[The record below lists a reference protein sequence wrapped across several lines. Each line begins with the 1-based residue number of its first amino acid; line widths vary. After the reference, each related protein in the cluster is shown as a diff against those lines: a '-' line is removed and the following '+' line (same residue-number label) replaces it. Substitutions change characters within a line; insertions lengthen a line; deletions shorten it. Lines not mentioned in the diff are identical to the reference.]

1 MAYVSARCLQKE
13 KRYKDMSDHIDHL
26 KLDRLAEVAVR
37 TGVNLAQ
44 GQELVITAPIEALP
58 LVRRI
63 AVHAYKAGATL
74 VTPIFSD
81 GKITKARYEYGAD
94 ASFDTAPAWMFE
106 GLGAA
111 FSSGA
116 ARMAITGDD
125 PMLLAE
131 QDPEKVARVGKATS
145 IAAKPAMKP
154 IVGFEVNWNI
164 VAYPTLGWAAKVF
177 PDLPVADAQAR
188 LMDAIYDASRVNGD
202 NPAQNWK
209 DHTDELKKRVRWL
222 NEQNFDALQYTG
234 PGTDLRLGLAE
245 GHIWKGGA
253 SPARNGIVCQP
264 NIPTEEVFTCPHAY
278 KVDGTVSA
286 TKPLA
291 HQGTV
296 IEDIFVRFQAGKVV
310 EATASKGQDVLRSLL
325 ITDDGAGR
333 IGEVALVPHSSPIS
347 QSGILF
353 YNTLFDENASCHIA
367 LGQCYADTIEG
378 GSVLSPEELQQ
389 KGGNQSIIHVDWMI
403 GSDAVDIDGITLNG
417 ELVSV
422 MRGGEWAF

>member
-1 MAYVSARCLQKE
+1 MT
-13 KRYKDMSDHIDHL
+13 IDVD

-37 TGVNLAQ
+37 TGVNLAA
-44 GQELVITAPIEALP
+44 GQQLVITAPIEALP

-63 AVHAYKAGATL
+63 VVHAYKAGASL

-81 GKITKARYEYGAD
+81 GEITKARYDHGSD
-94 ASFDTAPAWMFE
+94 DSFDTAPAWLFE
-106 GLGAA
+106 GMGKA
-111 FSSGA
+111 FTDGA

-131 QDPEKVARVGKATS
+131 ADPAKVARVGKATS
-145 IAAKPAMKP
+145 IAAKPAMNP

-164 VAYPTLGWAAKVF
+164 VAYPTAGWAAQVF
-177 PDLPVADAQAR
+177 PDLPVDAAQAK
-188 LMDAIYDASRVNGD
+188 LMDAIYDASRIGGD
-202 NPAQNWK
+202 DPVQNWA
-209 DHTDELKKRVRWL
+209 DHTAELKKRVKWL
-222 NEQNFDALQYTG
+222 NEQKFDALQYTG

-253 SPARNGIVCQP
+253 SPALNGITCQP

-291 HQGTV
+291 HQGSV
-296 IEDIFVRFQAGKVV
+296 IEDIAVRFEAGRIVD
-310 EATASKGQDVLRSLL
+310 ATASKGQDVLRALL
-325 ITDDGAGR
+325 DTDAGASR

-347 QSGILF
+347 QSGVLF

-378 GSVLSPEELQQ
+378 GSQLSPEELQQ
-389 KGGNQSIIHVDWMI
+389 KGGNQSLIHVDWMM
-403 GSDAVDIDGITLNG
+403 GSDAVDIDGITLTG
-417 ELVSV
+417 DIIPV

>member
-1 MAYVSARCLQKE
+1 MT
-13 KRYKDMSDHIDHL
+13 IDPV

-37 TGVNLAQ
+37 TGVNLGE

-63 AVHAYKAGATL
+63 VVHAYKAGASL

-81 GKITKARYEYGAD
+81 GEITKARYEHGAD
-94 ASFDTAPAWMFE
+94 ASFDKAAAWLFE
-106 GLGAA
+106 GMGAA
-111 FSSGA
+111 FKSGA
-116 ARMAITGDD
+116 ARMAISGDD

-131 QDPEKVARVGKATS
+131 MDPTKVARVSKATS
-145 IAAKPAMKP
+145 IAAKPAMNP

-164 VAYPTLGWAAKVF
+164 VAYPTLGWSAKVF
-177 PDLPVADAQAR
+177 PDLEVEEAQEK
-188 LMDAIYDASRVNGD
+188 LMDAIYDASRIGGD
-202 NPAQNWK
+202 DPVQNWA
-209 DHTDELKKRVRWL
+209 DHTVELKKRVKWL
-222 NEQNFDALQYTG
+222 NEQKFDALQYTG

-253 SPARNGIVCQP
+253 SPALNGIVCQP

-278 KVDGTVSA
+278 KVDGKVSA

-291 HQGTV
+291 HQGSV
-296 IEDIFVRFQAGKVV
+296 IEDISVRFEAGKIV
-310 EATASKGQDVLRSLL
+310 EATASKGQDVLRALL
-325 ITDDGAGR
+325 ATDDGANR

-347 QSGILF
+347 QSGVLF

-367 LGQCYADTIEG
+367 LGQCYADTIAG
-378 GSVLSPEELQQ
+378 GSELSPEELQQ
-389 KGGNQSIIHVDWMI
+389 KGGNQSLIHVDWMM
-403 GSDAVDIDGITLNG
+403 GSDAVDIDGITLTG
-417 ELVSV
+417 DVVPV

>member
-1 MAYVSARCLQKE
+1 MT
-13 KRYKDMSDHIDHL
+13 IDPV

-63 AVHAYKAGATL
+63 VVHAYKAGASL

-81 GKITKARYEYGAD
+81 GEIAKARYEHGAD
-94 ASFDTAPAWMFE
+94 ASFDKAPAWLFE
-106 GLGAA
+106 GMGAA
-111 FSSGA
+111 FKSGA

-125 PMLLAE
+125 PMLLADA
-131 QDPEKVARVGKATS
+131 DPEKVARVSKATS
-145 IAAKPAMKP
+145 IAAKPAMGP

-164 VAYPTLGWAAKVF
+164 VAYPGAGWAAKVF
-177 PDLPVADAQAR
+177 PDLDVEEAQAK
-188 LMDAIYDASRVNGD
+188 LMDAIYDASRIGGD
-202 NPAQNWK
+202 DPVQNWAE
-209 DHTDELKKRVRWL
+209 HTLELKRRVKWL
-222 NEQNFDALQYTG
+222 NEQKFDALQYTG

-253 SPARNGIVCQP
+253 SPALNGIICQP

-278 KVDGTVSA
+278 KVDGTVAA

-291 HQGTV
+291 HQGSV
-296 IEDIFVRFQAGKVV
+296 IEDIAVRFEAGRIV
-310 EATASKGQDVLRSLL
+310 EATASKGQDVLRALL
-325 ITDDGAGR
+325 QTDDGASR

-347 QSGILF
+347 QSGVLF

-367 LGQCYADTIEG
+367 LGQCYADTIAG
-378 GSVLSPEELQQ
+378 GSEFSPEELQQ
-389 KGGNQSIIHVDWMI
+389 KGGNQSLIHVDWMM
-403 GSDAVDIDGITLNG
+403 GSDAVDIDGITLTG
-417 ELVSV
+417 EVVPV
-422 MRGGEWAF
+422 MRGGEWAFD

>member
-1 MAYVSARCLQKE
+1 MT
-13 KRYKDMSDHIDHL
+13 IDPV

-37 TGVNLAQ
+37 TGVNLGE

-63 AVHAYKAGATL
+63 VVHAYKAGASL

-81 GKITKARYEYGAD
+81 GEITRARYEHGAD
-94 ASFDTAPAWMFE
+94 ESFDKAPAWLFE

-111 FSSGA
+111 FKAGA

-131 QDPEKVARVGKATS
+131 MDPEKVARVGKATS
-145 IAAKPAMKP
+145 IAAKPAMGP

-164 VAYPTLGWAAKVF
+164 VAYPGAGWAAKVF
-177 PDLPVADAQAR
+177 PDLDVAEAQAR
-188 LMDAIYDASRVNGD
+188 LMDAIYDASRIGGD
-202 NPAQNWK
+202 DPVKNWAE
-209 DHTDELKKRVRWL
+209 HTAELKKRVKWL
-222 NEQNFDALQYTG
+222 NEQKFDALQYSG

-278 KVDGTVSA
+278 KVDGTVAA

-291 HQGTV
+291 HQGSV
-296 IEDIFVRFQAGKVV
+296 IEDIAVRFEAGRIV
-310 EATASKGQDVLRSLL
+310 EATASKGQDVLRALL
-325 ITDDGAGR
+325 QTDDGASR

-347 QSGILF
+347 QSGVLF

-367 LGQCYADTIEG
+367 LGQCYADTIAG
-378 GSVLSPEELQQ
+378 GSEFSPEELQQ
-389 KGGNQSIIHVDWMI
+389 KGGNQSIIHVDWMM
-403 GSDAVDIDGITLNG
+403 GSDAVDIDGITPAG
-417 ELVSV
+417 EVVPV

>member
-1 MAYVSARCLQKE
+1 MT
-13 KRYKDMSDHIDHL
+13 IDPV

-63 AVHAYKAGATL
+63 VVHAYKAGASL

-81 GKITKARYEYGAD
+81 GEITRARYEHGAD
-94 ASFDTAPAWMFE
+94 ESFDKAPAWLFE

-111 FSSGA
+111 FKAGA

-131 QDPEKVARVGKATS
+131 MDPEKVARVGKATS
-145 IAAKPAMKP
+145 IAAKPAMGP

-164 VAYPTLGWAAKVF
+164 VAYPGAGWAAKVF
-177 PDLPVADAQAR
+177 PDLDVAEAQAR
-188 LMDAIYDASRVNGD
+188 LMDAIYDASRIGGD
-202 NPAQNWK
+202 DPVKNWAE
-209 DHTDELKKRVRWL
+209 HTAELKKRVKWL
-222 NEQNFDALQYTG
+222 NERKFEALQYSG

-278 KVDGTVSA
+278 KVDGTVAA

-291 HQGTV
+291 HQGSV
-296 IEDIFVRFQAGKVV
+296 IEDIAVRFEAGRIV
-310 EATASKGQDVLRSLL
+310 EATASKGQDVLRALL
-325 ITDDGAGR
+325 QTDDGASR

-347 QSGILF
+347 QSGVLF

-367 LGQCYADTIEG
+367 LGQCYADTIAG
-378 GSVLSPEELQQ
+378 GSEFSPEELQQ
-389 KGGNQSIIHVDWMI
+389 KGGNQSIIHVDWMM
-403 GSDAVDIDGITLNG
+403 GSDAVDIDGITPAG
-417 ELVSV
+417 EVVPV

>member
-1 MAYVSARCLQKE
+1 MT
-13 KRYKDMSDHIDHL
+13 IDPV

-63 AVHAYKAGATL
+63 VVHAYKAGASL

-81 GKITKARYEYGAD
+81 GEITRARYEHGAD
-94 ASFDTAPAWMFE
+94 ESFDKAPAWLFE

-111 FSSGA
+111 FKAGA

-131 QDPEKVARVGKATS
+131 MDPEKVARVGKAPS
-145 IAAKPAMKP
+145 IAAKPAMGP

-164 VAYPTLGWAAKVF
+164 VAYPGAGWAAKVF
-177 PDLPVADAQAR
+177 PDLDVAEAQAR
-188 LMDAIYDASRVNGD
+188 LMDAIYDASRIGGD
-202 NPAQNWK
+202 DPVKNWAE
-209 DHTDELKKRVRWL
+209 HTAELKKRVKWL
-222 NEQNFDALQYTG
+222 NEQKFDALQYSG

-278 KVDGTVSA
+278 KVDGTVAA

-291 HQGTV
+291 HQGSV
-296 IEDIFVRFQAGKVV
+296 IEDIAVRFEAGRIV
-310 EATASKGQDVLRSLL
+310 EATASKGQDVLRALL
-325 ITDDGAGR
+325 QTDDGASR

-347 QSGILF
+347 QSGVLF

-367 LGQCYADTIEG
+367 LGQCYADTIAG
-378 GSVLSPEELQQ
+378 GSEFSPEELQQ
-389 KGGNQSIIHVDWMI
+389 KGGNQSIIHVDWMM
-403 GSDAVDIDGITLNG
+403 GSDAVDIDGITPAG
-417 ELVSV
+417 EVVPV